1 MEIINGGGLMDKL
14 KEYGFSDFAIE
25 RLLKGEVVIVAYGKV
40 KYNYVNCTLT
50 TYYPDGKIKKEKL

>member
-1 MEIINGGGLMDKL
+1 MDKL